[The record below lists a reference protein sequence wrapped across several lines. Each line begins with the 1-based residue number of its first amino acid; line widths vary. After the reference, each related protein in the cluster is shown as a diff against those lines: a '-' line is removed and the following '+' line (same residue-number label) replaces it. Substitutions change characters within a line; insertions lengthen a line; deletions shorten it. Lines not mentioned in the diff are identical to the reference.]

1 MKEEKIPHNG
11 TEKWADWLDSQ
22 PKDTPLT
29 NEQMDMFMAM
39 TINEAKVET
48 DSDTLKLIEPKRQNF
63 ASMLYN
69 RIKNCH
75 TYTISVAAAIFM
87 STLIERPGEATI
99 YANYLQYKAFKMG
112 KKRISMREVAL
123 IWPFGF
129 FSEETLHQ
137 AWDRQKR
144 AGCNASNML
153 DSYEAQKSII
163 YRQL

>member
-48 DSDTLKLIEPKRQNF
+48 DS
-63 ASMLYN
+63 
-69 RIKNCH
+69 
-75 TYTISVAAAIFM
+75 YTISVAAAIFM

-144 AGCNASNML
+144 AGCYASNML
-153 DSYEAQKSII
+153 DSYEAQKSIEI
-163 YRQL
+163 PD